1 MKKIMPILLGAL
13 LMGGGYFAYTKFM
26 GGGPK
31 EDPVVA
37 QERVEKELAETKKQR
52 KKDKLE
58 GAMVSLGEPF
68 VVNLADPGLTAFTK
82 FSVSVR
88 VDADTPLHAGHA
100 AADAPTLEEAPE
112 VRDAV
117 IDVISD
123 KTADEL
129 KSSEGRATVKDEL
142 IDEINR
148 AAPQTL
154 VLDVFFT
161 DFAIQSGG

>member
-37 QERVEKELAETKKQR
+37 QERVGKELAETKKQR

-58 GAMVSLGEPF
+58 GPMVSLGEPF

-82 FSVSVR
+82 FSVSLR
-88 VDADTPLHAGHA
+88 VDVDTPLHAGHA
-100 AADAPTLEEAPE
+100 ATDAPTLEEAPE

-129 KSSEGRATVKDEL
+129 KSSEGRAEVKDAL

>member
-37 QERVEKELAETKKQR
+37 QERVEKELADTKKQR

-58 GAMVSLGEPF
+58 GPVVSAGEPF
-68 VVNLADPGLTAFTK
+68 VVNLADPGLSAFTK
-82 FSVSVR
+82 FSLSLK
-88 VDADTPLHAGHA
+88 VDVDTPLHAGHA
-100 AADAPTLEEAPE
+100 ASDPPALEEGPE

-117 IDVISD
+117 IGVISD

-129 KSSEGRATVKDEL
+129 KSSAGRDEVKDEL

-148 AAPQTL
+148 TAPQTL
-154 VLDVFFT
+154 VLEVFFT